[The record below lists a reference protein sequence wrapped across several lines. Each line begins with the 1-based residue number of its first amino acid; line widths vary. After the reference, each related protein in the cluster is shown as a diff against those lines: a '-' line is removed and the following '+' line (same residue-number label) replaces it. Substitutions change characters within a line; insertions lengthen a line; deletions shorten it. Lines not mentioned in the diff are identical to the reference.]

1 MLYIGV
7 NIIWYKILYNVL
19 LNNNNNCYCYF
30 NLHIFNLLEKNICR
44 KGVFKMKIK
53 KFLISGLLA
62 IFFILNFGGN
72 IVAEIQHKEIS
83 AYIDNTMSIEVNG
96 KDFDNVDE
104 DGTQYKPIVYNNRIY
119 LPVRALSDVFGAQ
132 TSWDDKTNT
141 VKIQQISDT
150 VSSVNVESRE
160 IKNVIFM
167 IGDGMGL
174 NQVQLTQ
181 WYHVGAYDKMNMQK
195 MPVIGL
201 VSTYSAS
208 SGVTDSAAAGTA
220 LATGFKTNNSTVG
233 LDPSGKK
240 LKNLLEAAREVGKST
255 GLVVTS
261 EITDATP
268 AAFSAHQKSR
278 KDYELIAEDISK
290 CNAEVILGGG
300 YQYFLPKSKGGA
312 RTDNKNLLK
321 EMENNQYT
329 VVKNIS
335 QMNSVKSGKL
345 VGLFKSGTLSTP
357 YPEDKTGVEPTLAQM
372 TSKAIELLSSNTNGF
387 VLMVEGSKIDKV
399 AHSNAAGAMRN
410 ETILFDNAVKV
421 ALDFA
426 AKDGNTL
433 VIVTADHET
442 GGLAMPDNAL
452 PTKGKKSTAKWTTT
466 NHSASHVPIYAYG
479 PGAIEFT
486 GMLDNTDI
494 PKKVAKMLNL
504 KDFPKV
510 ME

>member
-1 MLYIGV
+1 
-7 NIIWYKILYNVL
+7 
-19 LNNNNNCYCYF
+19 
-30 NLHIFNLLEKNICR
+30 
-44 KGVFKMKIK
+44 
-53 KFLISGLLA
+53 
-62 IFFILNFGGN
+62 
-72 IVAEIQHKEIS
+72 
-83 AYIDNTMSIEVNG
+83 
-96 KDFDNVDE
+96 
-104 DGTQYKPIVYNNRIY
+104 
-119 LPVRALSDVFGAQ
+119 
-132 TSWDDKTNT
+132 
-141 VKIQQISDT
+141 
-150 VSSVNVESRE
+150 
-160 IKNVIFM
+160 
-167 IGDGMGL
+167 
-174 NQVQLTQ
+174 
-181 WYHVGAYDKMNMQK
+181 
-195 MPVIGL
+195 
-201 VSTYSAS
+201 
-208 SGVTDSAAAGTA
+208 
-220 LATGFKTNNSTVG
+220 
-233 LDPSGKK
+233 
-240 LKNLLEAAREVGKST
+240 
-255 GLVVTS
+255 
-261 EITDATP
+261 
-268 AAFSAHQKSR
+268 
-278 KDYELIAEDISK
+278 
-290 CNAEVILGGG
+290 
-300 YQYFLPKSKGGA
+300 
-312 RTDNKNLLK
+312 
-321 EMENNQYT
+321 MENNQYT

-399 AHSNAAGAMRN
+399 AHSNEADSMMN
-410 ETILFDNAVKV
+410 EIILFDNAVKV